1 MRRLVKGAILVL
13 AIVALGGGAYAAID
27 IGLRTCAPL
36 DRLLKR
42 SGCVKSVTLDDFR
55 PALFETILVSPN
67 TGRLGV
73 VGATRTVDGW
83 RSAIARV
90 DLAQGVEIDRHPL
103 PIREFGPM
111 LMRVSTDGVRAVVT
125 CRPGDPCVREGQ
137 GVSVDPD
144 DPVGAEILEKADP
157 YRAAPPGA
165 PDFPNWLRRRAI
177 PTPDLASVVYVDEG
191 RGDLVVA
198 GFWDG
203 QESARMRLPKDVR
216 FSRFDQAMAISRDGR
231 LVALRMGVVPRLKI
245 GSRAL
250 VYDLGQRRLVATV
263 ETDETFE
270 SQRSLAFLND
280 GSGLVMA
287 RRLKDPARFEI
298 ALFDL
303 NLLKGGSR

>member
-1 MRRLVKGAILVL
+1 MGAII
-13 AIVALGGGAYAAID
+13 AAALIALCGGVYAAID

-42 SGCVKSVTLDDFR
+42 SGCVKSVTLEDFS
-55 PALFETILVSPN
+55 PALFETMLVSPK

-73 VGATRTVDGW
+73 VGATKTPDGW

-90 DLAQGVEIDRHPL
+90 DLARGVEIDRHPL

-111 LMRVSTDGVRAVVT
+111 LMRVSVDGARAIAT
-125 CRPGDPCVREGQ
+125 CRPGDPCVRAGQ

-144 DPVGAEILEKADP
+144 DPLGAEILEKADP

-165 PDFPNWLRRRAI
+165 PDFPGWLRRRAI
-177 PTPDLASVVYVDEG
+177 PTPDLASVVFVDEG

-203 QESARMRLPKDVR
+203 QESARIPLPKGIS

-231 LVALRMGVVPRLKI
+231 LVALRTGAVPRLGI

-250 VYDLGQRRLVATV
+250 VYDLGQRRLVATI
-263 ETDETFE
+263 ETDGAFET
-270 SQRSLAFLND
+270 QRSLAFANY
-280 GSGLVMA
+280 GAGLVMA

-303 NLLKGGSR
+303 NLLKGGPR